1 MAITFPLALPAV
13 LEAASIRW
21 IGQSAVGGGPS
32 PFTFKQQLHKHSGK
46 MLEIEITTMRL
57 ERADA
62 EQVVTFGLKLGGKL
76 GTFLIGDLPNPNPR
90 GSSGGTPLVKGA
102 GQTGEELIIDGLP
115 VSTNG
120 VYLAGDWFHVGTGTT
135 QRLHKNLVDVDS
147 NGAGDATLDIFPP
160 LRESPVDDAPLTW
173 VEARGVFRLV
183 NNAFTWDL
191 RRALVYGFQFVAV
204 EAI

>member
-1 MAITFPLALPAV
+1 MISFPLALPAA

-32 PFTFKQQLHKHSGK
+32 PFSFKAQYHKHSGK
-46 MLEIEITTMRL
+46 MLEVEITTMRL

-62 EQVVTFGLKLGGKL
+62 EEIVAFGLSLGGKA
-76 GTFLIGDLPNPNPR
+76 GTFLFGDLPNPNPR
-90 GSSGGTPLVKGA
+90 GSSGGTPLVNGA

-115 VSTNG
+115 ASTNG
-120 VYLAGDWFHVGTGTT
+120 VYLTGDWFHVGTGTT
-135 QRLHKNLVDVDS
+135 QRLHKALKDVNSDVGG
-147 NGAGDATLDIFPP
+147 NATLDIFPP
-160 LRESPVDDAPLTW
+160 LRESPAENAPLTW
-173 VEARGVFRLV
+173 VSARGVFHLAT
-183 NNAFTWDL
+183 NTFAWDL